1 MTQECKFD
9 EDGEGLRMSLW
20 RSKVNILTKY
30 LFCQGQHTQLYTKKK
45 LCAFTH
51 ILWKLIQIGN
61 QFANYEN
68 HGPFLAQGSQ

>member
-1 MTQECKFD
+1 MTQECKLD

-30 LFCQGQHTQLYTKKK
+30 SFGQGQHIIVYQKI

-51 ILWKLIQIGN
+51 ILWKLI
-61 QFANYEN
+61 
-68 HGPFLAQGSQ
+68 